1 MADIK
6 IVMDVETAPVD
17 RAVRLMDN
25 LESEVRDVE
34 RAMKSGLISEKKYNS
49 EMTRLNNNMRN
60 LRGAA
65 KGSAAEFR
73 KFEKSV
79 YGSGKAMRQKEVAM
93 QQAGYQLQD
102 FIVQIQ
108 AGTNPLIAFSQQG
121 SQLAGFFAGPWG
133 AAIGL
138 GIAAVGGL
146 GTAIL
151 GASWKSK
158 SFAEQMEELSDG
170 LSDYETISNR
180 IASESSL
187 SKEFGVLAENAK
199 SILEA
204 IREINNISLK
214 EKIGEFGGLGAITK
228 QTTSVRDPSDKS
240 GFLGAFGLNYKD
252 VEIFGAKQIQKAA
265 DFLQLGDTDLNY
277 GEQAA
282 EAQKYLNLVM
292 AIQKAEDLEGRVGP
306 AKELSEFLKEQ
317 VRTREFDV
325 EKREEIAALQQVLF
339 DITKAQA
346 AVDQAEIERVNKAR
360 QKAFDAEARRI
371 DQRFKSEADVFDMQ
385 VSVSKEN
392 EQRNKAIAER
402 ERRRIDNKYQ
412 AEAELFDQEVT
423 ISKETQALIDKR
435 IASEERAIDQRF
447 KGEADLFDQ
456 AVAMSDATLAK
467 IEEDAK
473 KAAQAYSNAFE
484 ASSFLFRQ
492 RFQGEATVM
501 DQSLTP
507 SGKIG
512 MSYEEL
518 LAAGVPHDTI
528 VAMGIKPPRATKAK
542 ESDLSKLQKQLQL
555 ESALVGQTEARQ
567 RVIQA
572 LGVDFS
578 KKNPETVA
586 SLEKQIQL
594 TKELIQE
601 EQQRKDLIGFVA
613 DSMGDSFMSM
623 VEGTKSVKDAFREMA
638 SDIVRELYRV
648 LVVQQM
654 VNTAKTFMGGFFADG
669 GAFSGGSQI
678 QAYADGG
685 VVGSPTYF
693 GMSGGK
699 TGLMGEAGPEAIL
712 PLKRG
717 ANGKLGV
724 QVEGNGGGVTINQNI
739 NISTGVQ
746 QTVRTEIKSLMPQ
759 IAEQSKAAV
768 LDAKRRGGSYG
779 SKF

>member
-34 RAMKSGLISEKKYNS
+34 RAMKSGLISQNKYNS

-65 KGSAAEFR
+65 KGSASEFR

-79 YGSGKAMRQKEVAM
+79 YGSGKAMRQKEIAM

-158 SFAEQMEELSDG
+158 SFSEQMEELSDG

-180 IASESSL
+180 IASEGSL
-187 SKEFGVLAENAK
+187 SREFGVLAENAK

-228 QTTSVRDPSDKS
+228 QTTSFRDPSDKS
-240 GFLGAFGLNYKD
+240 GFLGALGLNYKD

-371 DQRFKSEADVFDMQ
+371 DQRFKSEADVFNMQ

-501 DQSLTP
+501 DQSFTP

-528 VAMGIKPPRATKAK
+528 VAMGIKPPKTPKAK
-542 ESDLSKLQKQLQL
+542 ESDIKKLRERLTL
-555 ESALVGQTEARQ
+555 EEALVGKTETQKVLLQELGVNYEKIYGSDSIRKLEIRIEKLRQTTEEEAR
-567 RVIQA
+567 
-572 LGVDFS
+572 
-578 KKNPETVA
+578 
-586 SLEKQIQL
+586 
-594 TKELIQE
+594 
-601 EQQRKDLIGFVA
+601 VA
-613 DSMGDSFMSM
+613 DLANTIGSAMETSLMSM
-623 VEGTKSVKDAFREMA
+623 VDGTKSVKDAFRDMA
-638 SDIVRELYRV
+638 ADIVRHLYKV

-654 VNTAKTFMGGFFADG
+654 INSFGGMLSGSSNPILKTLGGRLESYGSADG
-669 GAFSGGSQI
+669 GGYTGNGPRSGGLDGKGGFMMMMHPRETVIDHTKGQ
-678 QAYADGG
+678 QANTNG
-685 VVGSPTYF
+685 PTIVQNF
-693 GMSGGK
+693 NFS
-699 TGLMGEAGPEAIL
+699 
-712 PLKRG
+712 
-717 ANGKLGV
+717 ANGDDSVKKIIA
-724 QVEGNGGGVTINQNI
+724 QAA
-739 NISTGVQ
+739 
-746 QTVRTEIKSLMPQ
+746 PQ
-759 IAEQSKAAV
+759 IAQMTKNSM
-768 LDAKRRGGSYG
+768 LNDRRRGGTTKAVFG
-779 SKF
+779 

>member
-49 EMTRLNNNMRN
+49 EMERLNKNMRS

-65 KGSAAEFR
+65 KGSASDFR

-138 GIAAVGGL
+138 GIAALGGL
-146 GTAIL
+146 GTALL

-170 LSDYETISNR
+170 LSDYESISNR
-180 IASESSL
+180 IANEGSL
-187 SKEFGVLAENAK
+187 SKEFGVLAGNAK

-228 QTTSVRDPSDKS
+228 QTISVRDPSDTS
-240 GFLGAFGLNYKD
+240 GFLGKFGLNFKES
-252 VEIFGAKQIQKAA
+252 EIFGPKQIKKAS
-265 DFLQLGDTDLNY
+265 DFLELEDSGLNF
-277 GEQAA
+277 GEMAA
-282 EAQKYLNLVM
+282 EAQKYLSLVM
-292 AIQKAEDLEGRVGP
+292 AIQDAEDLEGRVGP
-306 AKELSEFLKEQ
+306 AKELSEFLREQ
-317 VRTREFDV
+317 VKTRDFDV
-325 EKREEIAALQQVLF
+325 EKRKEIANLQQVLF

-346 AVDQAEIERVNKAR
+346 GIDQAEVERVNKAR

-371 DQRFKSEADVFDMQ
+371 DQRFKSEADVFGMQ
-385 VSVSKEN
+385 VRVSNEN
-392 EQRNKAIAER
+392 EQRSKAIAER

-412 AEAELFDQEVT
+412 AEAELFGQEVA
-423 ISKETQALIDKR
+423 INKETQALIDKR

-484 ASSFLFRQ
+484 ATSFLFKQ
-492 RFQGEATVM
+492 RFQGEAEVM
-501 DQSLTP
+501 GQSLTP
-507 SGKIG
+507 EGKIG

-528 VAMGIKPPRATKAK
+528 VAMGVKAPRAKK
-542 ESDLSKLQKQLQL
+542 EKKSDLEKLRAQLDL
-555 ESALVGQTEARQ
+555 EDALLGKTEARQ
-567 RVIQA
+567 RVMQT
-572 LGVDFS
+572 LGVTFVKD
-578 KKNPETVA
+578 NPNIVA
-586 SLEKQIQL
+586 GL
-594 TKELIQE
+594 E
-601 EQQRKDLIGFVA
+601 EQINKNLELARVEQERIDLANTIGSA
-613 DSMGDSFMSM
+613 MENSLMSM
-623 VEGTKSVKDAFREMA
+623 VDGTKSVKDAFRDMA
-638 SDIVRELYRV
+638 ADIVRHLYKV

-654 VNTAKTFMGGFFADG
+654 INAFGGMMSGSSNPVMKTIGGELESYGSADG
-669 GAFSGGSQI
+669 GGYTGNGPRSGGL
-678 QAYADGG
+678 DGKG
-685 VVGSPTYF
+685 GFMMMMHPRETVIDHTKANSSGAGQNVVINQSF
-693 GMSGGK
+693 NFQ
-699 TGLMGEAGPEAIL
+699 
-712 PLKRG
+712 
-717 ANGKLGV
+717 ANGDDSVKKIIA
-724 QVEGNGGGVTINQNI
+724 QAA
-739 NISTGVQ
+739 
-746 QTVRTEIKSLMPQ
+746 PQ
-759 IAEQSKAAV
+759 IANMTKKSL
-768 LDAKRRGGSYG
+768 LDDRRRGGTTKAVFG
-779 SKF
+779 

>member
-49 EMTRLNNNMRN
+49 EMIRLNNNMRN

-170 LSDYETISNR
+170 LSDYENISNR

-228 QTTSVRDPSDKS
+228 QTTSVRDPSDES

-252 VEIFGAKQIQKAA
+252 VEVFGAKQIQKAA

-346 AVDQAEIERVNKAR
+346 AVNQAEIERVDKAR

-392 EQRNKAIAER
+392 EQRNKAMAER

-412 AEAELFDQEVT
+412 AEAELFNQEVT

-473 KAAQAYSNAFE
+473 KAAKAYSTAFE
-484 ASSFLFRQ
+484 SASFLFRQ

-501 DQSLTP
+501 DQSFTP

-518 LAAGVPHDTI
+518 LAAGVPHDNI
-528 VAMGIKPPRATKAK
+528 VAMGIKAPRAKKAK
-542 ESDLSKLQKQLQL
+542 KTDLEKLRERLTL
-555 ESALVGQTEARQ
+555 EEALVGKTETQKVLLQELGVNYEKIYGSDSIGKLETRIEKLRQIAEEEAR
-567 RVIQA
+567 
-572 LGVDFS
+572 
-578 KKNPETVA
+578 
-586 SLEKQIQL
+586 
-594 TKELIQE
+594 
-601 EQQRKDLIGFVA
+601 VA
-613 DSMGDSFMSM
+613 DLANTIGSAMETSLMSM
-623 VEGTKSVKDAFREMA
+623 VDGTKSVKDAFRDMA
-638 SDIVRELYRV
+638 ADIVRHLYKV

-654 VNTAKTFMGGFFADG
+654 INAFGGMMSGSSNASIAKIGGALESYDNGGYTGNGPRSGGLDGKGGFMAIMHPRETVVDHTKGQQASTNGPTIVQNFN
-669 GAFSGGSQI
+669 FS
-678 QAYADGG
+678 
-685 VVGSPTYF
+685 
-693 GMSGGK
+693 
-699 TGLMGEAGPEAIL
+699 
-712 PLKRG
+712 
-717 ANGKLGV
+717 ANGDDSVKKIIA
-724 QVEGNGGGVTINQNI
+724 QAA
-739 NISTGVQ
+739 
-746 QTVRTEIKSLMPQ
+746 PQ
-759 IAEQSKAAV
+759 IAQMTKNSM
-768 LDAKRRGGSYG
+768 LNDRRRGGTTKAVFG
-779 SKF
+779 